1 MATVIEGNSLNVDL
15 VLNRIPGIT
24 FTVSVNATNLDTAGK
39 CVFICL
45 NLYWKY
51 NAGDDYTI
59 SSHSVYF
66 ASNDEM
72 KSIIISPRV
81 DGLLELNETF
91 QLQFEIEP
99 DAREVGVTYNS
110 SSVATITIQNIDS

>member
-1 MATVIEGNSLNVDL
+1 MPLILILQVS
-15 VLNRIPGIT
+15 T
-24 FTVSVNATNLDTAGK
+24 FL
-39 CVFICL
+39 IYL

-51 NAGDDYTI
+51 NIGDDYNI
-59 SSHSVYF
+59 SSTSVNF
-66 ASNDEM
+66 AMDEIN

-81 DGLLELNETF
+81 DGLLEFNETF

-99 DAREVGVTYNS
+99 DTKKVGVISNS